1 MPALFSHRKRQNLA
15 IIALGAVLVGYIAFL
30 LIANY
35 RSQMELQKSGLEQ
48 MRLDAEKQAGAV
60 SYFFSAQ
67 KNDFKDLTEKRELAA
82 FFENKALGMSMEY
95 GLQDSLFGV
104 AKVFD
109 RFLENRR
116 IGGDRIFTRIVFLES
131 HGAVLVDRPA
141 DNANPANEQN
151 WQRFLAPENPAPQ
164 IIVERQGPSWQIMIS
179 TPYFFKGAFS
189 GQIIAW
195 ISCETFYHHIVK
207 AAGGASQRLVNIV
220 TAKAEL
226 LCPPAG
232 AGAGSKVEI
241 WGAHDFQ
248 DLCASAT
255 GEVHRF
261 ESSRENGS
269 KVDLIAI
276 RVPIPDTPFFLV
288 AVAPAA
294 AVFGR
299 TSPSHLLAVL
309 AILSLAILGGVA
321 IMVRGNTRNLVLQ
334 ARLEEAAESRQAVE
348 DKNRQL
354 EQEIRERRLAEQAWQ
369 QSEEKY
375 RLLVSQI
382 PAMVFRGYG
391 DWSIDPL
398 DEKVET
404 LTGYSKEDFE
414 SRRVKWRDLIPA
426 EDLDY
431 AAEVFIEALKTDKS
445 YVREHRLRK
454 KDGEIIWV
462 QCRGQIS
469 CDDQG
474 KVDHISGVS
483 FDVTARR
490 QAEETRRESEK
501 RFSDIA
507 ENASEWIW
515 EVDAAGKY
523 TYASPVV
530 EQLLGYAPQEI
541 LEKHFYDLFAAEDR
555 EELKNAAFA
564 TFAGKQPFR
573 EFLNRNLRKDGK
585 VVWLLT
591 SGVPILDD
599 QGNLLGYRGADIDV
613 TARRQAEE
621 ALKESERFLADIFAS
636 IQDGVNILDLDYN
649 ILRVNP
655 AVERWYAHA
664 LPLAGKKCY
673 EAFHGRGEPC
683 EICPYRQ
690 TLETG
695 KATHKVTPREGK
707 DGSEAGWIEVFTF
720 PITDIAT
727 GKVKGVVLY
736 VRDITE
742 RKQAEE
748 ALLESETKYR
758 LLAENV
764 IDVIW
769 TVDLNWKVT
778 YASPSCESLTG
789 YSDDEI
795 VGMTLDQLLTPGSMD
810 LCNKTLAELLS
821 PENLARQEYPNFFLP
836 QLELRFKDGS
846 RSVYIEIKGSFL
858 KDYQGQPIG
867 MMGVARDITERK
879 QLEEQFLQAQ
889 KMEAVGRL
897 AGGVAHDFNNILTA
911 ITGYGEL
918 LLMNPDIQDP
928 VSRDVKDILQA
939 ADRAASL
946 TRQLLAFSRKQVLQP
961 QRLDLNQVVANL
973 DKMLRRIIGEDI
985 DLVTVLGHDLGAV
998 QADPGQIEQV
1008 VMNLAVNARDAMP
1021 QGGKLTIET
1030 ADADLDTAYA
1040 QNHLESQPGPYV
1052 MLAVSDNGVGLDQE
1066 AQARIFEP
1074 FFTTKELGK
1083 GTGLGLSTVYGIV
1096 KQSGGFIYVYSNPG
1110 EGTTF
1115 KIYLP
1120 RLEAAADLAGLG
1132 KVPDRC
1138 EWGSETILLVED
1150 EDLVRQ
1156 VASRILVRHGY
1167 TVLEAASGRD
1177 ALLVSREHAG
1187 PIHLMLT
1194 DVVMPGMSG
1203 WETAKSLKLQRP
1215 EMKVLFMSGY
1225 TENAIVHHG
1234 VLDPGVAFIQK
1245 PFRYSILAQ
1254 KIREI
1259 LDASQDR

>member
-1 MPALFSHRKRQNLA
+1 MQSIRTDSLRGYIAV
-15 IIALGAVLVGYIAFL
+15 IALGALLVGYIAFL
-30 LIANY
+30 LMANY
-35 RSQMELQKSGLEQ
+35 RSQIELQKSGLER
-48 MRLDAEKQAGAV
+48 MRLDTEKHAGAV
-60 SYFFSAQ
+60 SYFFSEQ
-67 KNDFKDLTEKRELAA
+67 KDHLKDLTEKRELTA

-95 GLQDSLFGV
+95 GLRDSVFGI

-109 RFLENRR
+109 RFLENRK
-116 IGGDRIFTRIVFLES
+116 IGGDRIYTRIVFLES
-131 HGAVLVDRPA
+131 NGAVLVDRPA
-141 DNANPANEQN
+141 DNSNQANEPN
-151 WQRFLAPENPAPQ
+151 LKKFLAPEHLDPE
-164 IIVERQGPSWQIMIS
+164 IIVEPQIPFWRIMVSI
-179 TPYFFKGAFS
+179 PYFFKGAFS

-195 ISCETFYHHIVK
+195 ISSETVCHHVVK
-207 AAGGASQRLVNIV
+207 TSGGAAQRLVTIIN
-220 TAKAEL
+220 AKGEPL
-226 LCPPAG
+226 HPT
-232 AGAGSKVEI
+232 AGSGSEVEI
-241 WGAHDFQ
+241 WGSHNFHDF
-248 DLCASAT
+248 CASAT

-261 ESSRENGS
+261 ESIRENSS
-269 KVDLIAI
+269 KVDTVAI
-276 RVPIPDTPFFLV
+276 RAPIPDTPFFLV

-294 AVFGR
+294 AVFGH
-299 TSPSHLLAVL
+299 TSPRHLLAVL
-309 AILSLAILGGVA
+309 AILSLAILGGAA

-334 ARLEEAAESRQAVE
+334 ARLEETAESRQVVE

-354 EQEIRERRLAEQAWQ
+354 EQEIRERQLAEQARQ
-369 QSEEKY
+369 QSEDKY

-382 PAMVFRGYG
+382 PAMVFKGYG
-391 DWSIDPL
+391 DWSIDPF
-398 DEKVET
+398 DEKVEA
-404 LTGYSKEDFE
+404 LTGFSKEDFE
-414 SRRVKWRDLIPA
+414 SRRVKWCDLIPA

-462 QCRGQIS
+462 QCRGQIFLNG
-469 CDDQG
+469 QG
-474 KVDHISGVS
+474 KVDYISGVS
-483 FDVTARR
+483 FDVTRRR
-490 QAEETRRESEK
+490 QS
-501 RFSDIA
+501 
-507 ENASEWIW
+507 
-515 EVDAAGKY
+515 
-523 TYASPVV
+523 
-530 EQLLGYAPQEI
+530 
-541 LEKHFYDLFAAEDR
+541 
-555 EELKNAAFA
+555 
-564 TFAGKQPFR
+564 
-573 EFLNRNLRKDGK
+573 
-585 VVWLLT
+585 
-591 SGVPILDD
+591 
-599 QGNLLGYRGADIDV
+599 
-613 TARRQAEE
+613 EE

-636 IQDGVNILDLDYN
+636 IQDGINILDADYN

-655 AVERWYAHA
+655 TAERWFPHV

-673 EAFHGRGEPC
+673 EAFHERREPC

-695 KATHKVTPREGK
+695 KAAHKVSQRMGK
-707 DGSEAGWIEVFTF
+707 DAVEAGWIEAFTF
-720 PITDIAT
+720 PITDMAT

-736 VRDITE
+736 VRDITD

-748 ALLESETKYR
+748 ARLESETKYR

-769 TVDLNWKVT
+769 TMDLNWKVI
-778 YASPSCESLTG
+778 YASPSCEILTG

-810 LCNKTLAELLS
+810 LSKKTLAELLS
-821 PENLARQEYPNFFLP
+821 PENMAQQEYPNFFLP

-846 RSVYIEIKGSFL
+846 RSVYIEVKGSFL
-858 KDYQGQPIG
+858 KDCQGQPIG
-867 MMGVARDITERK
+867 MVGVARDITERK

-911 ITGYGEL
+911 ITGYAEL
-918 LLMNPDIQDP
+918 LLINPDIQAP

-939 ADRAASL
+939 AERAASL

-1030 ADADLDTAYA
+1030 ADADLDAAYA
-1040 QNHLESQPGPYV
+1040 QEHLEVHPGPYV

-1066 AQARIFEP
+1066 SQARIFEP
-1074 FFTTKELGK
+1074 FYTTKELGK
-1083 GTGLGLSTVYGIV
+1083 GTGLGLSMVYGIV
-1096 KQSGGFIYVYSNPG
+1096 RQSGGFIYVYSNPR

-1120 RLEAAADLAGLG
+1120 RLEAAEDLAAGLG
-1132 KVPDRC
+1132 RAPDRC

-1167 TVLEAASGRD
+1167 TILEAASGRD
-1177 ALLVSREHAG
+1177 ALVASRDYAG

-1203 WETAKSLKLQRP
+1203 WEASENLKLQRP

-1234 VLDPGVAFIQK
+1234 VLDLGVAFIQK
-1245 PFRYSILAQ
+1245 PFRYNVLAQ
-1254 KIREI
+1254 KIREM
-1259 LDASQDR
+1259 LDAPRDQ